1 MDWRIPQYTYSQ
13 LWNRSTFFMNKY
25 HYDLETS
32 IYSTPLGTENTS
44 TLSPEITQSDPINTA
59 EELKRKKRERFE
71 MYRKRQQEKKK
82 T

>member
-1 MDWRIPQYTYSQ
+1 
-13 LWNRSTFFMNKY
+13 MNKY

-32 IYSTPLGTENTS
+32 MYLTPLGTENTS